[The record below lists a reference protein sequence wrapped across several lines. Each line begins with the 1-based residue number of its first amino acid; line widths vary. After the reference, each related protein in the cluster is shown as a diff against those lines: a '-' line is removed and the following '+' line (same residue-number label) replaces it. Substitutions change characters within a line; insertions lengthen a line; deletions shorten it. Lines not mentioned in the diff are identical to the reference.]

1 MTKFSVADLCDEN
14 QEIQIAQPIFKLFG
28 KNHTFFGKIRTV
40 KVLDDNSFVKKLLEE
55 KVDGDVMVIDGG
67 GSLNCS
73 LVGDNLAK
81 KAIENG
87 WSGFVINGCIRDSEI
102 INTMAVGIK
111 ALNIFPRKSVNNN
124 RGSLGDK
131 LEFAGV
137 VFKEGMFLY
146 SDYDGIIISDRNLLE
161 NNG

>member
-1 MTKFSVADLCDEN
+1 M
-14 QEIQIAQPIFKLFG
+14 
-28 KNHTFFGKIRTV
+28 
-40 KVLDDNSFVKKLLEE
+40 
-55 KVDGDVMVIDGG
+55 
-67 GSLNCS
+67 
-73 LVGDNLAK
+73 
-81 KAIENG
+81 AI
-87 WSGFVINGCIRDSEI
+87 
-102 INTMAVGIK
+102 GIK

-146 SDYDGIIISDRNLLE
+146 SDYDGIIISDSNLLE